1 MDTNFGFIPDKEL
14 RSVDIPVSPKIKIG
28 NYILKLLDEKI
39 DEPDSHI
46 QLVYG
51 PKIINL
57 KQGLNCIKW
66 PYYFR
71 AKRSMHKVSL
81 PKFLCPKLAYFMGYF
96 YADGSLKDVYKSKLK
111 TGKFEHKIK
120 VGDEFLIQVELL
132 KRLFKS
138 LFDLDVKIRTERI
151 EKGEHYYY
159 IEITDKVIYRFI
171 TKIFDLPYGP
181 KTGKLKMPEI
191 ILNASPEIKK
201 WFTRGVFDA
210 DGETRAFEYYKN
222 KSLIKPRIRLHMKDY
237 LFVKQIKELM
247 FQSFGLNFN
256 GPYIDKNNKATCIEI
271 TKINEIQRA
280 YQQNIFLHPV
290 KNWRLRKYIGTVA
303 QKAVEKT

>member
-1 MDTNFGFIPDKEL
+1 MRTNYGFIPDNEIKIIK
-14 RSVDIPVSPKIKIG
+14 IPDHPNIKIG
-28 NYILKLLDEKI
+28 DYIPKLFDEKI
-39 DEPDSHI
+39 DEPNSHI
-46 QLVYG
+46 QLIYG
-51 PKIINL
+51 SKIINL
-57 KQGLNCIKW
+57 KEGLGNIKW
-66 PYYFR
+66 PSYFR
-71 AKRSMHKVSL
+71 AKRSLHRVSL

-120 VGDEFLIQVELL
+120 VGDEFLVQVELL
-132 KRLFKS
+132 RRLFKS

-151 EKGEHYYY
+151 EKGENYYY
-159 IEITDKVIYRFI
+159 IEVTDKVVYRFI

-181 KTGKLKMPEI
+181 KTGKLKMPPI
-191 ILNASPEIKK
+191 IFNASPELKK
-201 WFTRGVFDA
+201 WFIRGVFDA

-237 LFVKQIKELM
+237 LFVKQIKELT

-271 TKINEIQRA
+271 TKIIEIQKA
-280 YQQNIFLHPV
+280 YQQIIFLHPV
-290 KNWRLRKYIGTVA
+290 KKWRLEKLVGKVA
-303 QKAVEKT
+303 QKTVEKT